1 MTFYKHL
8 ENLFEFLASIRRLEN
23 FVSFDI
29 NFPSTW
35 GLPKSLASET
45 QIVPFETQDENK
57 KGISFVCEFNESDVD
72 KTVNI
77 ILKVIR
83 LNKEREMKDRLF
95 KEVVAN
101 LKKTFETNDLTT
113 LEKLQI
119 GFDIENIK
127 EEEEEENEATG
138 TESIGLG
145 E

>member
-8 ENLFEFLASIRRLEN
+8 ENIFEYLSSVRRLEN

-29 NFPSTW
+29 NFPATW
-35 GLPKSLASET
+35 GLPKSLATET
-45 QIVPFETQDENK
+45 QIVPFETKDENV
-57 KGISFVCEFNESDVD
+57 KGISFVCEFNEQDVE
-72 KTVNI
+72 KTMNI

-101 LKKTFETNDLTT
+101 LKKTFESNDLNT

-119 GFDIENIK
+119 SFES
-127 EEEEEENEATG
+127 EETKVEEDEPG
-138 TESIGLG
+138 TESIGFA